1 MLGRN
6 VDLNLLLPLRALL
19 EERSVSR
26 AAERMHMSQP
36 ALSTALGKL
45 RRHFDDELLRRSGN
59 SYELTPL
66 ATQLLD
72 RIYSASLGL
81 ERVFTVQSDFDP
93 ARSTREFS
101 VFSSDYGVAM
111 LGSHLAAA
119 LAEVAPGVRT
129 RFSNMGPSIVNNAP
143 ESIRDHD
150 GMLLP
155 HGYLSDAPHQDL
167 FLDRWVCVVDVNNS
181 RVGDHLELD
190 DLASLPWISSYGA
203 QTEFTPASKQ
213 MQMLGI
219 EPRYEIGIPGF
230 LAIPELLAGT
240 DRIAFLQE
248 VYARRLAARGLVR
261 VLECPFEVVPFREAL
276 WWNPIYTVDPEHV
289 WFRSMLAV
297 AVERAGL
304 QKPEPA
310 SV

>member
-36 ALSTALGKL
+36 ALSTALARL

-72 RIYSASLGL
+72 RIYSATLGL
-81 ERVFTVQSDFDP
+81 ERVFSVQSDFDP
-93 ARSTREFS
+93 ATSTREFS
-101 VFSSDYGVAM
+101 LFSSDYGIAM
-111 LGSHLAAA
+111 LGGTLATA
-119 LAEVAPGVRT
+119 LAEVAPGVRV
-129 RFSNMGPSIVNNAP
+129 RFSNMSPSVVNNAP

-150 GMLLP
+150 GVLLP
-155 HGYLSDAPHQDL
+155 HGYLSDCPHQDL
-167 FLDRWVCVVDVNNS
+167 FLDRWVCVVDVNND
-181 RVGDHLELD
+181 RVGDHLQLD
-190 DLASLPWISSYGA
+190 DLARLPWISSYGA
-203 QTEFTPASKQ
+203 QFEFTPASKQ

-219 EPRYEIGIPGF
+219 EPRVEIGIPGF
-230 LAIPELLAGT
+230 LVIPELLVGT
-240 DRIAFLQE
+240 DRIAFMQE
-248 VYARRLAARGLVR
+248 IYARRLEASGRVR
-261 VLECPFEVVPFREAL
+261 VLECPFDVVPFREAL
-276 WWNPIYTVDPEHV
+276 WWNPIYTIDPEHV
-289 WFRSMLAV
+289 WFRSMVSV

-304 QKPEPA
+304 ERPSA
-310 SV
+310 AGL